1 MIKNLRFRKRILKK
15 KYRYEKGFLQTEINF
30 TLSLLDKY
38 DDKWD
43 EYTITKTIPK
53 KYWGLIQEKYQYFQ
67 KIDKEYQEIKYE
79 EKEQVKLLLQIIPIL
94 IDVDKKFNYF
104 EKMFYFL
111 NDKVS
116 LLILSFK
123 RKVLKTE

>member
-38 DDKWD
+38 DDHWD
-43 EYTITKTIPK
+43 RNTITKTIPK

-67 KIDKEYQEIKYE
+67 KINKEYEEIKYE

-104 EKMFYFL
+104 EKMFYLL
-111 NDKVS
+111 NDKVL